1 MSKTTH
7 QSTTPRTQV
16 TSTSAPEATAAASSA
31 RGSTPRAPRTAPG
44 VRSSARSQ
52 SSASTAQPAVAY
64 PAPEA
69 RSRTTAA
76 PLPASPSEPPHQASV
91 EEPVSSDGAQEAP
104 KIAALLQRRRGGTSA
119 ASRPEVAA
127 EREGQPVGEPV
138 EAAALAAAAAS
149 IAPVEEPATGATAE
163 TASSRPRVIDLT
175 ALDAAEGHASR
186 TQLPLAPSA
195 RTEVPLP
202 AEGQTTTYVFTAGAA
217 EPSAQEGSAGSAVA
231 DAASLLVN
239 EQLPESSIAATPDV
253 DELPG
258 ELDSA
263 EQDVTQD
270 VAGQDLT
277 ASEDEPVEQLSDR
290 EVDDVPAGDPEPS
303 RLTEQA
309 PTAARAH
316 ERPRTSTRH
325 LSTARTQPAAMTTP
339 TPITAVTPPAH
350 PEETSLVVAGELE
363 LEERFQ
369 AWQAAELDSAAD
381 HDSTLSAPQSGWR
394 KAAVTLSA
402 GLYNPGPSPLEV
414 SAAQR
419 AADLRTPLRGN
430 RHVAVV
436 STVGGVGKTMTAGFL
451 GQAWAESR
459 GDRVCAI
466 DANPDDGNLA
476 ERFSGGGA
484 IAPDGSRLHGPSATV
499 RDLLNDDAFAPVDSV
514 ADMSNYVTI
523 AGRLHILPAP
533 RPDEPIL
540 TGEEYRR
547 AQAIADR
554 FYNLTLIDTGTS
566 VANEVHQAVIDMADD
581 VVFVVGP
588 SMDAAR
594 RVKTMM
600 DGLVARGYADLVA
613 RGVVVIVTRTAAESS
628 LARRRRGGGVDTDT
642 LASYFARR
650 VRRVV
655 TIPYD
660 RALSD
665 GVKVDFQRLREE
677 VREPYLDAAAD
688 IAARFNGG
696 ARGRAPIV
704 SNGRVPR
711 VTSAPAAPGTGAR
724 RWVGLSKRRRAA
736 TPAAAAPPSVFD
748 EPTEEASP
756 QLTSLPRYGAHRPAV
771 RSAQP
776 PLAVHRDDDT
786 ASA

>member
-1 MSKTTH
+1 
-7 QSTTPRTQV
+7 V
-16 TSTSAPEATAAASSA
+16 APEATDELEDEPDIVKHDVVDLDLGQPGDEPVGQFRDQQVDERPSNATTGPSLTEEQHDEVAPPGAHQSVYQQEGPA
-31 RGSTPRAPRTAPG
+31 RPS
-44 VRSSARSQ
+44 
-52 SSASTAQPAVAY
+52 PAVAVDGSSY
-64 PAPEA
+64 L
-69 RSRTTAA
+69 R
-76 PLPASPSEPPHQASV
+76 
-91 EEPVSSDGAQEAP
+91 PVD
-104 KIAALLQRRRGGTSA
+104 
-119 ASRPEVAA
+119 
-127 EREGQPVGEPV
+127 
-138 EAAALAAAAAS
+138 
-149 IAPVEEPATGATAE
+149 
-163 TASSRPRVIDLT
+163 
-175 ALDAAEGHASR
+175 
-186 TQLPLAPSA
+186 
-195 RTEVPLP
+195 
-202 AEGQTTTYVFTAGAA
+202 
-217 EPSAQEGSAGSAVA
+217 
-231 DAASLLVN
+231 
-239 EQLPESSIAATPDV
+239 
-253 DELPG
+253 
-258 ELDSA
+258 
-263 EQDVTQD
+263 
-270 VAGQDLT
+270 GQDPT
-277 ASEDEPVEQLSDR
+277 VTTSGE
-290 EVDDVPAGDPEPS
+290 
-303 RLTEQA
+303 RLRTS
-309 PTAARAH
+309 
-316 ERPRTSTRH
+316 TSTRH
-325 LSTARTQPAAMTTP
+325 LASADARRLTAPAAP
-339 TPITAVTPPAH
+339 PITAATPALPADDGSLAVT
-350 PEETSLVVAGELE
+350 GELE

-369 AWQAAELDSAAD
+369 AWQAAELDSAAE
-381 HDSTLSAPQSGWR
+381 HDSDLSAPQSGWR

-402 GLYNPGPSPLEV
+402 GLYNPGPSPQEAG
-414 SAAQR
+414 AAQR
-419 AADLRTPLRGN
+419 AVDLRTPLRGN

-451 GQAWAESR
+451 GQAWAEAR

-476 ERFSGGGA
+476 ERFSGSST

-554 FYNLTLIDTGTS
+554 FYNLTLVDTGTS

-628 LARRRRGGGVDTDT
+628 VARRRRGGGVDTDT

-665 GVKVDFQRLREE
+665 GLKVDFQRLRDE

-696 ARGRAPIV
+696 VRGRTPIV
-704 SNGRVPR
+704 SNARVPR
-711 VTSAPAAPGTGAR
+711 VTSAPAAAGAGAR
-724 RWVGLSKRRRAA
+724 RWAGLSKRRRTT
-736 TPAAAAPPSVFD
+736 TPAEAAPPSVFD
-748 EPTEEASP
+748 EPAEEVSS
-756 QLTSLPRYGAHRPAV
+756 QLTSLPRYGAPRNSV
-771 RSAQP
+771 RSVQP
-776 PLAVHRDDDT
+776 PVVVRRDGDT